1 MLKFSMDLD
10 LLLKE
15 NARTL
20 YLSAKIMPR
29 KERQVFTVAYLLC
42 RIADTIADTRL
53 LPLEERIYFVKN
65 YPKLV
70 ETQDKELLAKY
81 ISLTSKIDAKFDKEI
96 ILLENLPQ
104 CIDAYQKLD
113 TRAKKDTLEVVTAVS
128 NAMEWDLTYFTDDES
143 PYLIK
148 AVASVKD
155 TENYCTAMGGA
166 PGVFWAK
173 LLLKGR
179 ENEKFISQARQ
190 IGQALQITNI
200 LKDIASDIKLGRIY
214 LPITDLTKHSLM
226 PQDLLEKKNYKL
238 FLPVVYKWLYYGV
251 ENIAVAPDFL
261 KQIPFYK
268 VFTRAAIMWPV
279 LWALETYGAILR
291 SRNLLDIKYRPKIER
306 KIIYKTMLLTPLFV
320 WSNTIFTYLFNK
332 KYKALKVLL
341 PSR

>member
-1 MLKFSMDLD
+1 MLKFSMDINS
-10 LLLKE
+10 LLKQ

-29 KERQVFTVAYLLC
+29 KERQIFTVAYLLC

-53 LPLEERIYFVKN
+53 LSIEERIYFIKN
-65 YPKLV
+65 YPGLV
-70 ETQDKELLAKY
+70 KTQDKELLTKY
-81 ISLTSKIDAKFDKEI
+81 TALNSKIDKKFDKEI
-96 ILLENLPQ
+96 LLLEHLSLCLEN
-104 CIDAYQKLD
+104 YSKLD
-113 TRAKKDTLEVVTAVS
+113 PRAKEDISEVVTAVS
-128 NAMEWDLTYFTDDES
+128 NAMEWDLTYFTDEDS

-148 AVASVKD
+148 AVATTND
-155 TENYCTAMGGA
+155 TENYCKAMGGA
-166 PGVFWAK
+166 PGIFWAK
-173 LLLKGR
+173 LLLKGKKND
-179 ENEKFISQARQ
+179 EFIAQACQ

-238 FLPVVYKWLYYGV
+238 FVPVVYKWLHYGLN
-251 ENIAVAPDFL
+251 NISAAPKFL

-291 SRNLLDIKYRPKIER
+291 SRNLFDIKYRPKIER
-306 KIIYKTMLLTPLFV
+306 KIIYRTMFLTPLFV
-320 WSNTIFTYLFNK
+320 WSDTIFTYLFNK
-332 KYKALKVLL
+332 KYKAIKSLL
-341 PSR
+341 PSK